1 MKLGAFQYR
10 VELEVSFTM
19 EEAKALCE
27 LAKLHYDD
35 TCRAAGCRIGDVVGT
50 VRQGKNG
57 FLAQLTLLPPRSLM
71 ATWKFHEFDL
81 TAKILERLPGA
92 LRSDSDRWQVL
103 TALPS
108 KMHDAMTAISK
119 EYDRLHKE
127 ELCKTK

>member
-10 VELEVSFTM
+10 VELEVSFTV
-19 EEAKALCE
+19 EEAKALCA

-35 TCRAAGCRIGDVVGT
+35 MCRAAGMLISDGA
-50 VRQGKNG
+50 QKNG
-57 FLAQLTLLPPRSLM
+57 FLWQLTTCPPHSLT

-81 TAKILERLPGA
+81 TAKILEQLSSTVSTTHGQ
-92 LRSDSDRWQVL
+92 WQVL